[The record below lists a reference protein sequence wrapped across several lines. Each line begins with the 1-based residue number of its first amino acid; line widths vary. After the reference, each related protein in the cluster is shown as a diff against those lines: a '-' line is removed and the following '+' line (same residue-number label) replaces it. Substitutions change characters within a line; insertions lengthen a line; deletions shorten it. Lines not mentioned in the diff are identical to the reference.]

1 MMMGSGPDSLCKVL
15 ILRSPIPPDW
25 ETGYKKAAKLVLLDL
40 MKFVR
45 GRMPKNKLTDYTSA

>member
-1 MMMGSGPDSLCKVL
+1 MIIGSGPDSSCKVL

-25 ETGYKKAAKLVLLDL
+25 GTGYQKAAKLVLLDP

-45 GRMPKNKLTDYTSA
+45 GMMPKIS